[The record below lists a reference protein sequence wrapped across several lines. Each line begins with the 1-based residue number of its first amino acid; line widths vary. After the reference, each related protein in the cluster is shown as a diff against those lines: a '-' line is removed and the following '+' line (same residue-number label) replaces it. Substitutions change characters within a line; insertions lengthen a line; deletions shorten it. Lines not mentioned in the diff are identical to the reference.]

1 MLRHTMALRILLC
14 DDQPD
19 IVQSLALLFESQ
31 GYETALT
38 YDGLGCLQKTRE
50 WKPHLVCLDIGL
62 PDLSGYEVAAQ
73 IRRMPFGPDVTL
85 VAFTGYG
92 KPDDVIQA
100 TDAGFDHHVK
110 KGGDP
115 VVLVE
120 IAAGLTRKWT

>member
-1 MLRHTMALRILLC
+1 MLRRTMALRILLC

-31 GYETALT
+31 GYETAVT
-38 YDGLGCLQKTRE
+38 YDGAGCVEKARD
-50 WKPHLVCLDIGL
+50 WKPHLAFLDIGL
-62 PDLSGYEVAAQ
+62 PDISGYDVASE
-73 IRRMPFGPDVTL
+73 IRRMSFGSDVTL

-92 KPDDVIQA
+92 NPDDVMRA

-115 VVLVE
+115 LVLVE
-120 IAAGLTRKWT
+120 IAARLNRNRA

>member
-1 MLRHTMALRILLC
+1 MGLRILLC

-38 YDGLGCLQKTRE
+38 YDGQSCIAKARE
-50 WKPHLVCLDIGL
+50 WKPHLAFLDIGL
-62 PDLSGYEVAAQ
+62 PDLSGYEVAAE
-73 IRRMPFGPDVTL
+73 IRRLPFGKDIML

-92 KPDDVIQA
+92 KPEDVEKADQ
-100 TDAGFDHHVK
+100 AGFDQHVK

-120 IAAGLTRKWT
+120 IAARLVRNRG

>member
-1 MLRHTMALRILLC
+1 MGLRILLC

-19 IVQSLALLFESQ
+19 IVKSLALLFESQ

-38 YDGLGCLQKTRE
+38 YDGHSCVAKARE
-50 WKPHLVCLDIGL
+50 WKPHLAFLDIGL
-62 PDLSGYEVAAQ
+62 PDISGYEVARE
-73 IRRMPFGPDVTL
+73 IRRLPFGKDVVL

-92 KPDDVIQA
+92 KPEDVREA
-100 TDAGFDHHVK
+100 DEAGFDQHVK

-120 IAAGLTRKWT
+120 IAARVTRKRG

>member
-1 MLRHTMALRILLC
+1 MGLRILLC

-19 IVQSLALLFESQ
+19 IVKSLALLFESQ

-38 YDGLGCLQKTRE
+38 YDGQSAVAKARE
-50 WKPHLVCLDIGL
+50 WKPHLAFLDIGL
-62 PDLSGYEVAAQ
+62 PDLSGYDVARE
-73 IRRMPFGPDVTL
+73 IRNLPFGRDIML

-92 KPDDVIQA
+92 KPEDVRQA
-100 TDAGFDHHVK
+100 DEAGFDHHVK

-120 IAAGLTRKWT
+120 IAARLVRNRG

>member
-1 MLRHTMALRILLC
+1 MGLRILLC

-38 YDGLGCLQKTRE
+38 YDGQSCLAKARE
-50 WKPHLVCLDIGL
+50 WKPHLAFIDIGL
-62 PDLSGYEVAAQ
+62 PDLSGYEVATE
-73 IRRMPFGPDVTL
+73 IRRMPFGKDVML

-92 KPDDVIQA
+92 KPEDVEKA
-100 TDAGFDHHVK
+100 DAAGFDHHVK

-120 IAAGLTRKWT
+120 IAARLVRNRG